1 MLPMRLPLLVA
12 LCLLPLL
19 PGTALASP
27 PLAYTQAVT
36 TIDRLYLYPEQV
48 DASTLLFSAA
58 EGLSDEIDWLVVN
71 VDDDVVLLSHGD
83 GTSMGSITVGS
94 VDTLPHALA
103 NLEELVTESG
113 FDTGDADLRLAI
125 LGGLTSGLDR
135 YSRVL
140 SGDRLSR
147 FEVRLKGTLVGI
159 GVSYRVQPEGA
170 RIRSLIADGP
180 AARAGLLIDDV
191 IINID
196 GVPTRNMASSDI
208 SRRIQ
213 GEEGTQV
220 LLGIQRGEN
229 QLDVAIE
236 RAELPVPNVEH
247 EVLQDSVGYVRID
260 HFSQRTVE
268 HLRASM
274 DALREADALTHG
286 LVIDLRGNTG
296 GSMKEAARSADQ
308 FLTEGLLLRTAGRD
322 GDRVQNLQ
330 AEMRAVDAGDE
341 PEIPV
346 VVLMDRQT
354 ASGSEILAGALLAHH
369 RVGLVGARSY
379 GKGTVQKIYSLEDG
393 LRLKL
398 TVAQYLLDG
407 DVSVAETGIQPDV
420 AVADVVLDERGA
432 RYVRWGEEQAGREW
446 EDIIPAVVEREGW
459 RGERTEERDVPLEL
473 ARRAI
478 LRSYSWEREPVVA
491 ALRQVAGELRIEEDR
506 RLVEALAARDID
518 WSAAVQDGERPDAQV
533 RVTAIPGERPDTFD
547 LTVMVSNEGDEPIHR
562 ALVHMACESLGYWN
576 GLDVPVGMVLPG
588 ETGVGR
594 LQIKMRTG
602 YRVREDPVTLRLRTD
617 RRPQL
622 DAGTAILTAQ
632 TRQRPDVATTVVLT
646 GIGHSRTAE
655 VQVHNRSAIAVENV
669 SVSFAAP
676 GDADITLVDT
686 SATIP
691 LLPPGVSGG
700 VELGLLLT
708 EDSPQLLPLQVRVEV
723 DTYRRIAS
731 WKFDLNQNGEP
742 VRLDAPELTILGGAS
757 APAGRHPIQIQAH
770 DSEAVDHVVLYAGD
784 RKIAWAPGAGTSV
797 DLTVDVE
804 LAPGPNTFT
813 AVAENADG
821 LRQTQRFTVRGDSD
835 AAAADAGE

>member
-1 MLPMRLPLLVA
+1 M
-12 LCLLPLL
+12 
-19 PGTALASP
+19 PGTAMASP

-48 DASTLLFSAA
+48 DAPTLLFSAA

-71 VDDDVVLLSHGD
+71 VDDDVVLLRHGD
-83 GTSMGSITVGS
+83 GTSLGSITVGS

-113 FDTGDADLRLAI
+113 FHTGDADLRLAI
-125 LGGLTSGLDR
+125 LSGLTRGLDR

-159 GVSYRVQPEGA
+159 GVTYRVQPEGA
-170 RIRSLIADGP
+170 WVRSLIAEGP
-180 AARAGLLIDDV
+180 AAQAGLQVDD
-191 IINID
+191 IIVRID

-213 GEEGTQV
+213 GEEGSQV
-220 LLGIQRGEN
+220 LLGVRRGEN

-247 EVLQDSVGYVRID
+247 DLLEDSVGYVRID

-274 DALREADALTHG
+274 EALREAGGLTHG

-322 GDRVQNLQ
+322 GDSVQNLQ

-379 GKGTVQKIYSLEDG
+379 GKGTVQKIYSLDDG

-432 RYVRWGEEQAGREW
+432 RYVRWGEDQAGRDW
-446 EDIIPAVVEREGW
+446 EDIVPSVVEREGW

-491 ALRQVAGELRIEEDR
+491 ALRQVAGELRLEEDR
-506 RLVEALAARDID
+506 RLVEALAARDLD
-518 WSAAVQDGERPDAQV
+518 WSAASQDGERPEAQV
-533 RVTAIPGERPDTFD
+533 RVTAIPGEQPDTFD
-547 LTVMVSNEGDEPIHR
+547 VTVMVTNHGSEPLHR
-562 ALVHMACESLGYWN
+562 SLVHMACDSLGYWN
-576 GLDVPVGMVLPG
+576 GLDIPVGRVLPG

-594 LQIKMRTG
+594 LQVNMRTG
-602 YRVREDPVTLRLRTD
+602 YHLRQDPVTLRLRTD

-622 DAGTAILTAQ
+622 DAGVAILTSQ
-632 TRQRPDVATTVVLT
+632 TRLRPDVATTVTLS
-646 GIGHSRTAE
+646 GIGELRTAE
-655 VQVHNRSAIAVENV
+655 IRVHNRSAIAVENV
-669 SVSFAAP
+669 TVSFAAP
-676 GDADITLVDT
+676 GDSDITLVDS
-686 SATIP
+686 SAVIP
-691 LLPPGVSGG
+691 LLPPGTSGS
-700 VELGLLLT
+700 VQLGLRLT
-708 EDSPQLLPLQVRVEV
+708 DDSPQVLPLQVRVEV

-742 VRLDAPELTILGGAS
+742 VQLDAPELTILGGPS
-757 APAGRHPIQIQAH
+757 APAGRHPIRVQAH
-770 DSEAVDHVVLYAGD
+770 DSESVDHVVLYAGD
-784 RKIAWAPGAGTSV
+784 RKIAWAPGTGRGVELS
-797 DLTVDVE
+797 VDVE
-804 LAPGPNTFT
+804 LQPGPNAFT
-813 AVAENADG
+813 AVAENTDG
-821 LRQTQRFTVRGDSD
+821 LRQTERFSIRGDSG